1 MTTPSA
7 AATFLVLSAGVPQP
21 GAPQSGGQDA
31 ASGGF
36 LQALAVAALAA
47 GQKGQAGEETGEQI
61 LPAPLEETPPE
72 LEGKEQATSEADA
85 SAIPPAAPV
94 SIMTAQIVPPLPE
107 DVQSAAMPGDTGLQI
122 SAVHQESAGRTATSS
137 QTVTL
142 ADSLAG
148 EETSGAQ
155 VPRESQPFTGGL
167 QDPEGPLAAN
177 GAAGQRQ
184 SPLPASGLETAA
196 ARPRTGQHPL
206 TEGSADHPAFVVPAE
221 TSGGGRPDHVAA
233 VLPDAPEAA
242 ASPDVAETPEMLSVA
257 VRTAPQSRMRIR
269 ESSND
274 RAQVA
279 SLTGEPH
286 SHDTAEA
293 PAPDTGTPAAEV
305 PVAQAASAP
314 DAGPFRPEAAV
325 TLRPAAPEPA
335 ANEPASPALE
345 GAAGKD
351 TPSADAAV
359 EKEQR
364 PASARPASVAA
375 GEPEGSY
382 QVLAK
387 HIDPIQSRPMREE
400 RSERPASSG
409 AEVKAPEAHTAADA
423 LRNLREVPGTART
436 ASPERP
442 ALEAVDPPRLVDQVV
457 RAVELTRRGPATDL
471 TVQLDPPELGVL
483 RVKVTL
489 SEGAITAHVRADSPD
504 VHRLLLTGQSEL
516 RDALQQAGLR
526 VDEIRVPQFGSGF
539 ADPGRQ
545 SQPRQEYARPRR
557 STSAPSLEGVR
568 SAAAFAGMSWLART
582 DSRALV
588 DRFA

>member
-7 AATFLVLSAGVPQP
+7 AATFLASSAGVPQP
-21 GAPQSGGQDA
+21 GALQSGGQDA

-36 LQALAVAALAA
+36 LQALAIAALAA
-47 GQKGQAGEETGEQI
+47 GQKGQAGEETGQQF

-72 LEGKEQATSEADA
+72 LERKEQAPSEADG

-94 SIMTAQIVPPLPE
+94 SMMTAQPVLPLPE
-107 DVQSAAMPGDTGLQI
+107 DIQSAAMPGDTGPRI

-142 ADSLAG
+142 AGSPAG

-167 QDPEGPLAAN
+167 QDPEEPLAAN
-177 GAAGQRQ
+177 GAAGQWQ

-196 ARPRTGQHPL
+196 ASPRSGQHPL
-206 TEGSADHPAFVVPAE
+206 TEGSADHPASVAPAE
-221 TSGGGRPDHVAA
+221 TGGGWQPDQVAA

-242 ASPDVAETPEMLSVA
+242 TSPDVAETPEMLSVA
-257 VRTAPQSRMRIR
+257 VRTAPQSRIRIR

-274 RAQVA
+274 RPHPA
-279 SLTGEPH
+279 SLSGEPH
-286 SHDTAEA
+286 SHNTVET
-293 PAPDTGTPAAEV
+293 PVPDSGTSDVEV
-305 PVAQAASAP
+305 TVAQAASAP
-314 DAGPFRPEAAV
+314 DAGPIRPEAAV

-335 ANEPASPALE
+335 ADEPASPAPE
-345 GAAGKD
+345 GTAGKGAR
-351 TPSADAAV
+351 SADGVV
-359 EKEQR
+359 EEEQR
-364 PASARPASVAA
+364 PAAARAASVAG
-375 GEPEGSY
+375 GEPESSR
-382 QVLAK
+382 QVLAE
-387 HIDPIQSRPMREE
+387 HIDHVQLRPAREE
-400 RSERPASSG
+400 RSERPTSSG
-409 AEVKAPEAHTAADA
+409 AEVQEPEAHATVDV
-423 LRNLREVPGTART
+423 LRNLREVSGTARI

-442 ALEAVDPPRLVDQVV
+442 APEAVDPPRLVDQVV
-457 RAVELTRRGPATDL
+457 RAVELTRRGAATDL

-489 SEGAITAHVRADSPD
+489 SDGAITAHVRADSPD

-545 SQPRQEYARPRR
+545 SQPRQEYARQRR
-557 STSAPSLEGVR
+557 STSAPSLGGVR